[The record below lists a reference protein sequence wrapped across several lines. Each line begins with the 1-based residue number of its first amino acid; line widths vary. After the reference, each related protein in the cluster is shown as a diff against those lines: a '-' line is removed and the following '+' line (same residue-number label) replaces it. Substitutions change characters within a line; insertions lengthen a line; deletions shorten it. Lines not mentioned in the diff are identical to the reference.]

1 MAIFNSFLYVYLRLN
16 FNQLLTLL
24 PGPCASAVRTGLWT
38 LDSFQSP
45 SAAANV
51 PWPTKVSRR
60 MWNFVFCT
68 RDIDRYCAIDFMF
81 LSLLRFLARF
91 LCICSGIL
99 LFVRILVTWCF
110 LFCLFDIYLYALWT
124 GNFKHNVTTTPPKHT
139 VDGKSC
145 VRRFFDDFYW
155 FLLISPMITL
165 LFPVVHRNL

>member
-1 MAIFNSFLYVYLRLN
+1 MGKSTISMAIFNSFLYVYLRLN

-91 LCICSGIL
+91 LCLYLFGYFVVCSNTCDLMFLILSVWHLFIC
-99 LFVRILVTWCF
+99 FVDRKF
-110 LFCLFDIYLYALWT
+110 QAQR
-124 GNFKHNVTTTPPKHT
+124 HNNTTKTYC
-139 VDGKSC
+139 G
-145 VRRFFDDFYW
+145 W
-155 FLLISPMITL
+155 
-165 LFPVVHRNL
+165 